1 MKEDKRKK
9 EQQIL
14 DEFIRQGS
22 VDGMVR
28 KYWKLIYYTV
38 RETLAFHNVP
48 HTKEDIEDLRAE
60 VFIHLFENDYRRL
73 RQYDPKKG
81 LSLSG
86 WIRLIANQTTLN
98 EIGKK
103 GLLNMAK
110 RNFKVPV
117 EDIEAVLRYDE
128 ENRLEARE
136 TLKIAMDAIEKLPPG
151 ETKEMLRQHLLEFK
165 SLREI
170 AASMDKQYGT
180 VAVMLSRAKEK
191 LKHSIQKILKEHET

>member
-1 MKEDKRKK
+1 VKEDKRKK

-22 VDGMVR
+22 AKGVVQE
-28 KYWKLIYYTV
+28 YWNLIYYTI
-38 RETLAFHNVP
+38 RETLAFYNIP
-48 HTKEDIEDLRAE
+48 HTKEDIEDLRSE
-60 VFIHLFENDYRRL
+60 VFIHLFENDFRRL

-98 EIGKK
+98 EIKKK

-128 ENRLEARE
+128 DNRLEARE
-136 TLKIAMDAIEKLPPG
+136 KLKITIEAIEKLPPG

-165 SLREI
+165 SLTEI
-170 AASMDKQYGT
+170 AASMDKQYGA
-180 VAVMLSRAKEK
+180 VAVMLSRAREN
-191 LKHSIQKILKEHET
+191 LKNAVQKIFRER